1 MYWYWI
7 NVFNHEG
14 FVGSFYTTE
23 SKREIVVKEIN
34 ERYGQGKWTRYTSEQ
49 CFSLTYNVLGLG
61 EVAEPDAKQN
71 Y

>member
-14 FVGSFYTTE
+14 FAGSFYTTE

-34 ERYGQGKWTRYTSEQ
+34 ERYGQGKWTRYTSE
-49 CFSLTYNVLGLG
+49 
-61 EVAEPDAKQN
+61 
-71 Y
+71 